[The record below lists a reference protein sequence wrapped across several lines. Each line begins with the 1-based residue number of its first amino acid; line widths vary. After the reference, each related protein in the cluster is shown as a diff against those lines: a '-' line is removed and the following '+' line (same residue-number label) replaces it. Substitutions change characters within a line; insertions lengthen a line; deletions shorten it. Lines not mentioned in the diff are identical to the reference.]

1 MNSNKIDPFQEFY
14 NKMNADLSGWLDNE
28 QKIQELLQD

>member
-14 NKMNADLSGWLDNE
+14 KKMNADLAGWLDNE